1 MESQD
6 PLTMAPDREAQTDAV
21 ALQTSQLLT
30 SLSSTLRSQF
40 GDKIHMT
47 SQTSPTPHI
56 LAFPPAPVCQVVAV
70 NDFDHSLKPPSKSSI
85 SQFLSCLHRS

>member
-1 MESQD
+1 
-6 PLTMAPDREAQTDAV
+6 MAPDREAQTDAV

-56 LAFPPAPVCQVVAV
+56 LAFPPAPVCQDVAV
-70 NDFDHSLKPPSKSSI
+70 NDFNHSLKPPSKSSI